1 MRPWKALIADD
12 EVLLCDELKCLLE
25 ASGEV
30 NVVGAAHSGKDALTF
45 LEKQKVDIAFLD
57 IQMPGMNGMELSR
70 LLAGWPNPP
79 LIVFVTAFSS
89 FAVEAFKVDAVDYI
103 LKPFDA
109 ADIERVLKKL
119 RERRR
124 VQEVK
129 APRGYLKKI
138 LAEAGDRLE
147 VIDVSRVQYF
157 QAEERQVFLHLTDG
171 KKYEIKNRLNELEEL
186 LDPAEFFRCHR
197 NYIVNV
203 NHISQLANWFHRGY
217 LLIMQKPSDE
227 IPVGRV
233 YASRLKQY
241 LLI

>member
-1 MRPWKALIADD
+1 MASWKAFIADD

-30 NVVGAAHSGKDALTF
+30 SVVGSAHGGKDALTF
-45 LEKQKVDIAFLD
+45 LEKLKVDIVFLD
-57 IQMPGMNGMELSR
+57 IQMPGMNGMELSH
-70 LLAGWPNPP
+70 LLAGWPSPP
-79 LIVFVTAFSS
+79 LIVFVTAFSN

-119 RERRR
+119 RDRRR
-124 VQEVK
+124 MQEVK
-129 APRGYLKKI
+129 APLKYLKKI

-217 LLIMQKPSDE
+217 LLIMQKPPDE

-241 LLI
+241 LPI